1 MALGRKV
8 PEELGLIRAIIYHEV
23 PTKWAGTPGLF
34 QLLLQPGR
42 ASHSHQKMF
51 ASSQDPDK
59 VLDEDRQE

>member
-1 MALGRKV
+1 M
-8 PEELGLIRAIIYHEV
+8 RAIIYHEV

-51 ASSQDPDK
+51 AFSQDPDK